1 MTKKKKLNSSNPKFL
16 PKKIEVKQ
24 KKVLL
29 REVKG
34 CKIYLCYEV

>member
-16 PKKIEVKQ
+16 PKKTEVKQ
-24 KKVLL
+24 KKILL

>member
-16 PKKIEVKQ
+16 PKKTEVKQ

-34 CKIYLCYEV
+34 CKIYLCYEI

>member
-1 MTKKKKLNSSNPKFL
+1 MTKKKKLNSTNPKFL
-16 PKKIEVKQ
+16 PKKTEVKQ
-24 KKVLL
+24 KKILL